1 MTVRRDVRTR
11 AGDRAAGRKLG
22 EEHQRG
28 EAMLSTRVVKYGRE
42 MKSEGR
48 PAFDRRSWPP
58 EEAEEA
64 LRAYGC
70 RVTQPRI
77 AVLQALLELGG
88 TVDTPTLAER
98 AQRLVPG
105 IHEATVYRTVNTLTE
120 VGIAS
125 HVHAGH
131 GPSLVRLGGES
142 ELVAVCGRCGTIEPV
157 PGEPIRS
164 LVEAMRSASGFR
176 LEPGHFAL
184 EGVCAACAGTS
195 GSD

>member
-1 MTVRRDVRTR
+1 
-11 AGDRAAGRKLG
+11 
-22 EEHQRG
+22 
-28 EAMLSTRVVKYGRE
+28 
-42 MKSEGR
+42 MKSEHRSG
-48 PAFDRRSWPP
+48 FDRRSWPP

-88 TVDTPTLAER
+88 TVDAATLTER

-131 GPSLVRLGGES
+131 GPSLVRLGGENR
-142 ELVAVCGRCGTIEPV
+142 LVAVCARCGAIEDVPV
-157 PGEPIRS
+157 EPIEA
-164 LVEAMRSASGFR
+164 LVDSMRDTSGFQ
-176 LEPGHFAL
+176 LQPGHFAL
-184 EGVCAACAGTS
+184 EGLCAHCADAT
-195 GSD
+195 

>member
-1 MTVRRDVRTR
+1 MKPD
-11 AGDRAAGRKLG
+11 G
-22 EEHQRG
+22 RG
-28 EAMLSTRVVKYGRE
+28 E
-42 MKSEGR
+42 
-48 PAFDRRSWPP
+48 FDQRSWPP

-88 TVDTPTLAER
+88 TVDAATLTER

-131 GPSLVRLGGES
+131 GPSLVRLGGERR
-142 ELVAVCGRCGTIEPV
+142 LVAVCDRCGQIEPV
-157 PGEPIRS
+157 PAEPVDV
-164 LVEAMRSASGFR
+164 LVDAMRSTSGFR
-176 LEPGHFAL
+176 LQPGHFAL
-184 EGVCAACAGTS
+184 EGICAECA
-195 GSD
+195 D

>member
-1 MTVRRDVRTR
+1 M
-11 AGDRAAGRKLG
+11 
-22 EEHQRG
+22 
-28 EAMLSTRVVKYGRE
+28 
-42 MKSEGR
+42 
-48 PAFDRRSWPP
+48 FDRRSWPP

-64 LRAYGC
+64 LRAHGC

-88 TVDTPTLAER
+88 TVDAPTLTER

-131 GPSLVRLGGES
+131 GRSLVRLGGES
-142 ELVAVCGRCGTIEPV
+142 ELVAVCERCGTIEPV
-157 PGEPIRS
+157 PAGPIEA
-164 LVEAMRSASGFR
+164 LVDAMRTSSGFQ
-176 LEPGHFAL
+176 LQPGHFAL
-184 EGVCAACAGTS
+184 EGVCAACADAEGE
-195 GSD
+195 D

>member
-1 MTVRRDVRTR
+1 MKLD
-11 AGDRAAGRKLG
+11 GR
-22 EEHQRG
+22 
-28 EAMLSTRVVKYGRE
+28 S
-42 MKSEGR
+42 
-48 PAFDRRSWPP
+48 AFDRRSWPP

-88 TVDTPTLAER
+88 TVDAATLTER

-131 GPSLVRLGGES
+131 GPSLVRLGGERQ
-142 ELVAVCGRCGTIEPV
+142 LVAVCDRCGKIEEV
-157 PGEPIRS
+157 PTAPIDA
-164 LVEAMRSASGFR
+164 LVETMRATSGFD
-176 LEPGHFAL
+176 LQPGHFAL
-184 EGVCAACAGTS
+184 EGTCAGCV
-195 GSD
+195 D

>member
-1 MTVRRDVRTR
+1 MKPDGRR
-11 AGDRAAGRKLG
+11 
-22 EEHQRG
+22 
-28 EAMLSTRVVKYGRE
+28 
-42 MKSEGR
+42 
-48 PAFDRRSWPP
+48 AFDRRSWPP

-88 TVDTPTLAER
+88 TVDAATLTER

-131 GPSLVRLGGES
+131 GPSLVRLGGERR
-142 ELVAVCGRCGTIEPV
+142 LVAVCDQCGKVEEV
-157 PGEPIRS
+157 PTAPIDA
-164 LVEAMRSASGFR
+164 LVEKMRSTCGFD
-176 LEPGHFAL
+176 LQPGHFAL
-184 EGVCAACAGTS
+184 EGLCGGCADSAT
-195 GSD
+195 

>member
-1 MTVRRDVRTR
+1 
-11 AGDRAAGRKLG
+11 
-22 EEHQRG
+22 
-28 EAMLSTRVVKYGRE
+28 

-48 PAFDRRSWPP
+48 AEFDHRSWPP

-77 AVLQALLELGG
+77 AVLRALLELGG
-88 TVDTPTLAER
+88 TVDTPTLTER

-142 ELVAVCGRCGTIEPV
+142 ELVAVCDRCGKVESV
-157 PGEPIRS
+157 PGEPIDA
-164 LVEAMRSASGFR
+164 LVDAMRSSTGFR
-176 LEPGHFAL
+176 LQPGHFAL
-184 EGVCAACAGTS
+184 EGICAHCVDESTG
-195 GSD
+195 

>member
-1 MTVRRDVRTR
+1 MSPD
-11 AGDRAAGRKLG
+11 G
-22 EEHQRG
+22 
-28 EAMLSTRVVKYGRE
+28 VK
-42 MKSEGR
+42 
-48 PAFDRRSWPP
+48 AFDRRSWPP

-88 TVDTPTLAER
+88 TVDAAKLTER

-131 GPSLVRLGGES
+131 GPSLVRLGGERR
-142 ELVAVCGRCGTIEPV
+142 LVAVCERCGKIEPV
-157 PGEPIRS
+157 PEGASEA
-164 LVEAMRSASGFR
+164 LVDAVRSASGFT
-176 LEPGHFAL
+176 LQPGHFAL
-184 EGVCAACAGTS
+184 EGICAGCA
-195 GSD
+195 D